1 MTQEEFAKSIKTKYP
16 QYKDI
21 DTGTL
26 VTKIVEK
33 YPIYQS
39 QITDLPKP
47 KKFGSET
54 VGDIKETGQGIA
66 DVAKSRFAKGK
77 EALMA
82 GIRGEQG
89 IKATA
94 LQIAGQGAGAVSDI
108 GGELIMGAGKAVLP
122 QGAETAISETTQK
135 VLSPVV
141 QSQPVQNL
149 LSKYEELKTKNPE
162 QARNIDAL
170 LGISALGL
178 DIATL
183 GSAKT
188 VTTAGKEAVES
199 GFKSAVKTGTKTVSK
214 VSNTIEDTGSSFF
227 SKISQPDVSEATKV
241 SLNPQEALKGTTQ
254 DIRVSVGGK
263 MRPLSELDSG
273 EISQLR
279 IGTLRNVENFTKQA
293 EKFAKDRSV
302 EGGSPVEQVGSRT
315 DKALTF
321 ADKKRQLI
329 GNKMGVIE
337 EKFADTVVPMKDN
350 TFKSFADI
358 VDYSNNPK
366 YGVQSQNATVVK
378 KLIDDFDALNANG
391 LTVSERNNFVRTW
404 QQYLADAKDPFGNFK
419 ENATA
424 NTKIQNAVNS
434 LKNETVESIPN
445 KTYRKLRKQYAE
457 YKKLEEI
464 GNQLLGKDGLLGE
477 RIKGAA
483 TVKRAVQSNSDAG
496 ARQFLI
502 KLRDLTGYDAIKEGD
517 LALTAMENV
526 GDYQGLNLLNII
538 KEGKSGLVNKALEK
552 GQDILVGD
560 KATRVKKYIKK

>member
-122 QGAETAISETTQK
+122 QGVETAISETTQK

-183 GSAKT
+183 G
-188 VTTAGKEAVES
+188 AGKAVTSSAREGITTGIKQATEAGVRAAGLFSDATGPTRAAIREILPTRTSIAS
-199 GFKSAVKTGTKTVSK
+199 GNLSKAFGLTPTDVTRIEKTMGKSLGDWVQEKDLIK
-214 VSNTIEDTGSSFF
+214 
-227 SKISQPDVSEATKV
+227 ATKAETEQAIDDLYKNSYKQV
-241 SLNPQEALKGTTQ
+241 RDEIGKVAKEYT
-254 DIRVSVGGK
+254 DIDVPRYKQV
-263 MRPLSELDSG
+263 LSELQKSSDQIG
-273 EISQLR
+273 LEVEAKEISDLLTKEKFNLSDVQRVKELVDKNYSLYRRSGDPTASIKADGLRNIRDEIKTFIEKEVKDTTGADIRALNNDVASARSLADSAATRASRATTANEVTLSDLGVAGTAGIATTPLVGMAAVFVKKVVQSPTVRLR
-279 IGTLRNVENFTKQA
+279 IAKMLQRMPKA
-293 EKFAKDRSV
+293 EKIKVIKTMQTGKIPEQFKKFIKKTTDTT
-302 EGGSPVEQVGSRT
+302 GG
-315 DKALTF
+315 
-321 ADKKRQLI
+321 I
-329 GNKMGVIE
+329 GAIG
-337 EKFADTVVPMKDN
+337 
-350 TFKSFADI
+350 
-358 VDYSNNPK
+358 
-366 YGVQSQNATVVK
+366 
-378 KLIDDFDALNANG
+378 
-391 LTVSERNNFVRTW
+391 
-404 QQYLADAKDPFGNFK
+404 
-419 ENATA
+419 
-424 NTKIQNAVNS
+424 
-434 LKNETVESIPN
+434 LKNT
-445 KTYRKLRKQYAE
+445 
-457 YKKLEEI
+457 
-464 GNQLLGKDGLLGE
+464 
-477 RIKGAA
+477 
-483 TVKRAVQSNSDAG
+483 
-496 ARQFLI
+496 
-502 KLRDLTGYDAIKEGD
+502 LT
-517 LALTAMENV
+517 TN
-526 GDYQGLNLLNII
+526 N
-538 KEGKSGLVNKALEK
+538 EK
-552 GQDILVGD
+552 
-560 KATRVKKYIKK
+560 